1 MKIGVVSAHYLPEIG
16 YQEVHLA
23 RAYARLGYTVKVFT
37 TTTGIDLGGKV
48 GKHNYPPGLSKDQ
61 TYGHEVLRLT
71 SYSYKSKAYSSK
83 LRKAVEDF
91 APDVLVILGVA
102 KVFPVSLL
110 SGKLRNTKIVTLYG
124 DAGEYLERN
133 TLSQKVKA
141 FIHETGYTL
150 VKKPLY
156 LKAIKHGDL
165 VVLNTPETHE
175 YFLSFVPPQLKST
188 YESKKLL
195 LNLGFDPDEYFFD
208 ANARAAKRKELSI
221 ANDEIV
227 LMTSTRINKR
237 KNLEKVVELILAMR
251 KKGKKVKYILVGFL
265 GDAYEKEL
273 KAFIHS
279 QADPQAFICYP
290 FLNSNEIQKL
300 YCAAD
305 AGIWLK
311 AAISIQEAMG
321 TGLPIILE
329 DKPIV
334 NHLLKPGHN
343 GWFYTKD
350 TFDITIEKAV
360 DQLIQKGTDRGQ
372 LAQENASWLSY
383 DSIGKKIITSLHIA
397 NS

>member
-23 RAYARLGYTVKVFT
+23 RAYARLGHTVKVFT

-48 GKHNYPPGLSKDQ
+48 GKQNYPAGLSKDK
-61 TYGHEVLRLT
+61 TYGHEILRLS

-83 LRKAVEDF
+83 LKKAVLGF
-91 APDVLVILGVA
+91 APDILVILGVA
-102 KVFPVSLL
+102 KVFPMSLL
-110 SGKLRNTKIVTLYG
+110 SSKVHAKTKIVTLYG
-124 DAGEYLERN
+124 DAGEYLDRN
-133 TLSQKVKA
+133 TLPQKVKA
-141 FIHETGYTL
+141 FVHEAGYTL

-165 VVLNTPETHE
+165 VVLNTPETHD
-175 YFLSFVPPQLKST
+175 YFLSFVPPKLKQV

-208 ANARAAKRKELSI
+208 ANTRDEKRKELGI
-221 ANDEIV
+221 ENDEIV
-227 LMTSTRINKR
+227 FMTSTRINKR
-237 KNLEKVVELILAMR
+237 KNLEKIIELISSLR
-251 KKGKKVKYILVGFL
+251 KEGKKIKYILVGFL

-273 KAFIHS
+273 KSFIQS
-279 QADPQAFICYP
+279 QPDPDAFICYP
-290 FLNSNEIQKL
+290 FLSSKEIQKL

-329 DKPIV
+329 NKPVV

-343 GWFYTKD
+343 GWFYEKNN
-350 TFDITIEKAV
+350 FNETI
-360 DQLIQKGTDRGQ
+360 
-372 LAQENASWLSY
+372 
-383 DSIGKKIITSLHIA
+383 
-397 NS
+397 